1 MAKKNLLVQAKNTVT
16 RLTIESLP
24 TEMLELSEKDLQQII
39 GGMPELPPGGGWYQ
53 KQSQLISIC

>member
-1 MAKKNLLVQAKNTVT
+1 MVKKNLLVQAKDTVT

-39 GGMPELPPGGGWYQ
+39 GGMPEPLPGGG
-53 KQSQLISIC
+53 QSWLR